1 MGMSGKPQRKEKIL
15 SCVLTTKIIEDVVHF
30 TKQNSQGIL
39 ENKNWKQKTLCCK
52 QSSLTLLTFML

>member
-30 TKQNSQGIL
+30 TKQNIQGIV
-39 ENKNWKQKTLCCK
+39 ENKNWKQKTLC
-52 QSSLTLLTFML
+52 

>member
-30 TKQNSQGIL
+30 I
-39 ENKNWKQKTLCCK
+39 NK
-52 QSSLTLLTFML
+52 TFKVY